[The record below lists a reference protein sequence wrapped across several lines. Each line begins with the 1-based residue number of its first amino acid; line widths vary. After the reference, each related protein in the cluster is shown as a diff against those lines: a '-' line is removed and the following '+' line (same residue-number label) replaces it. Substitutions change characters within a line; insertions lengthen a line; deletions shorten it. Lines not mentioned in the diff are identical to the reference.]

1 MRKLRTRRQLGTYPP
16 DIGIGLLFLRR
27 FQIDQRIAAT
37 HAALYLRGQDC
48 VDVLLGHSLRGIAER
63 NGLSGGFSGMFLLF
77 GARLRFL
84 LRRAILGLSRLLRC
98 AAAALILY
106 RCGGRLLITCGLL
119 LRRGLR
125 HQQRLNTARCGR
137 LKPQLFKRVQI
148 SVIQLFPLT
157 SLNNVAASPA
167 LDVHPYGVEAVE
179 DTSDA
184 PLVGSSLHAV
194 GEAAFDGFNVR
205 ILSAVPFGN
214 EALAFKVNGNAA
226 ELCVLFPI
234 GVPRL
239 ELVVPVFRAAD
250 LVQPILDGAVGHIG
264 DRHAS
269 HRFLDRILQAP
280 FQILRSKGLCKRC
293 LHFSGVFFC
302 QFFTS

>member
-106 RCGGRLLITCGLL
+106 GRCPVSGGNR
-119 LRRGLR
+119 
-125 HQQRLNTARCGR
+125 
-137 LKPQLFKRVQI
+137 
-148 SVIQLFPLT
+148 
-157 SLNNVAASPA
+157 
-167 LDVHPYGVEAVE
+167 E
-179 DTSDA
+179 
-184 PLVGSSLHAV
+184 
-194 GEAAFDGFNVR
+194 
-205 ILSAVPFGN
+205 
-214 EALAFKVNGNAA
+214 
-226 ELCVLFPI
+226 
-234 GVPRL
+234 
-239 ELVVPVFRAAD
+239 
-250 LVQPILDGAVGHIG
+250 
-264 DRHAS
+264 
-269 HRFLDRILQAP
+269 
-280 FQILRSKGLCKRC
+280 
-293 LHFSGVFFC
+293 
-302 QFFTS
+302 